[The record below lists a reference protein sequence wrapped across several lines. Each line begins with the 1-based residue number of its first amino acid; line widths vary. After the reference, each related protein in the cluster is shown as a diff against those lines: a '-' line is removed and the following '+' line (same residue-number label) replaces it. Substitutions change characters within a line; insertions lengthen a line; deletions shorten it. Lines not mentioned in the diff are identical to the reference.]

1 MPQREGNTAAALPSM
16 LPSAFV
22 MNYEHSTLH
31 VEHCTLTSRRG
42 QLDYTARHAASWRR
56 RLRWWRLETEALYF
70 TLYSNN
76 EYGVR
81 GPCNAYER

>member
-42 QLDYTARHAASWRR
+42 QLDYSSTLRAGEGETAC
-56 RLRWWRLETEALYF
+56 WWRLETEALYF
-70 TLYSNN
+70 TLYSN

>member
-42 QLDYTARHAASWRR
+42 QLDYSSTLCELEEKETALVAAGDRSTILHA
-56 RLRWWRLETEALYF
+56 LQ
-70 TLYSNN
+70 
-76 EYGVR
+76 
-81 GPCNAYER
+81 

>member
-31 VEHCTLTSRRG
+31 VEHCTLTSRRAASSIT
-42 QLDYTARHAASWRR
+42 QLDAASWRR

-70 TLYSNN
+70 TLYSN

>member
-42 QLDYTARHAASWRR
+42 QLDYSSTLRAGGEGDCVGGGWRPKHYTSR
-56 RLRWWRLETEALYF
+56 FTVTSTE
-70 TLYSNN
+70 
-76 EYGVR
+76 
-81 GPCNAYER
+81 

>member
-42 QLDYTARHAASWRR
+42 QLDYTARRCELEKETALVAAGDRSTILHA
-56 RLRWWRLETEALYF
+56 LQ
-70 TLYSNN
+70 
-76 EYGVR
+76 
-81 GPCNAYER
+81 